1 MRAAGDKPVR
11 SGSARLQIASLGQLQ
26 TRMNPLQRLAPLPT
40 RYIIRSPAAPSAAGI
55 QLRQGADSMRS
66 TLRMAAAVAA
76 LTVTS
81 AVAGA
86 QSSVT
91 SSIGLGATIPLGELA
106 EEANTG
112 INLVG
117 SLGFKPAM
125 LPVGLRA
132 DLLWQQYSGKEE
144 GTFRELGAL
153 ANAVLDIGG
162 LPARPYLVGTAG
174 LIRRTTPEENRPGHV
189 HPAETENYTALGG
202 GAGVRF
208 ALGPFA
214 SSLEARWL
222 ATGDGHGAFPIT
234 LSIRF

>member
-1 MRAAGDKPVR
+1 
-11 SGSARLQIASLGQLQ
+11 
-26 TRMNPLQRLAPLPT
+26 
-40 RYIIRSPAAPSAAGI
+40 
-55 QLRQGADSMRS
+55 MRS
-66 TLRMAAAVAA
+66 TLRMAAAIAA

-91 SSIGLGATIPLGELA
+91 TSIGLGATVPLGELA

-112 INLVG
+112 FNLVG
-117 SLGFKPAM
+117 SLGFKPAI

-153 ANAVLDIGG
+153 ANAVLDLPA
-162 LPARPYLVGTAG
+162 LPARPYLVGSAG
-174 LIRRTTPEENRPGHV
+174 IVRRTTPEENRPGHM
-189 HPAETENYTALGG
+189 HPAETDNYTAFGG
-202 GAGVRF
+202 GAGIRF
-208 ALGPFA
+208 GFGPFA

-222 ATGDGHGAFPIT
+222 NTGDGHGAFPIT